1 MKKLL
6 RMICLT
12 LALCMLAGC
21 GAGGAQPTPS
31 GAFRQTGET
40 VEPATAQE
48 LAACQLAA
56 ADYPDY
62 PQRPGMEDYTDSQGS
77 MDMDAYDAA
86 MSAYQGALA
95 KLGKL
100 SAKPDIPAVRDFAA
114 DTSLRLLAGETENA
128 VYSPV
133 SLYLTLAMLADLSGG
148 DTSQQVRQLL
158 NLQDPEAL
166 RQQVQQLWMAL
177 YCDNGITTCRLAGS
191 AWVAQGSTVHQ
202 AALDSLAGV
211 HRCGVYQA
219 AMGTQEANRAI
230 AAWLDQQTGGL
241 LQGDTGSIRTS
252 PMELL
257 RLYSTVYFK
266 DGWLQE
272 FAKEDTYPQKFR
284 PASGSAVTADF
295 MHREDDAARYL
306 RGRGYQAASLPLQ
319 GNMQMIVALPDQGR
333 STADLLSRQG
343 LLEELTSME
352 DRHCVRWS
360 VPKFDVHSSM
370 DLAELLQDMGVTD
383 AFDKSK
389 ADFSPL
395 SDEAA
400 VLAGVM
406 QATRVKVDEDGV
418 EGAAYTEA
426 IVDLT
431 CAEAPGAK
439 PVEMCLDRPFVFVV
453 ATSDGIPLFV
463 GTVQSV

>member
-241 LQGDTGSIRTS
+241 LQGDTGSIR
-252 PMELL
+252 
-257 RLYSTVYFK
+257 
-266 DGWLQE
+266 
-272 FAKEDTYPQKFR
+272 
-284 PASGSAVTADF
+284 PAAGSAVTADF

-406 QATRVKVDEDGV
+406 QAARVKVDEDGV

>member
-12 LALCMLAGC
+12 LALCMLAY
-21 GAGGAQPTPS
+21 
-31 GAFRQTGET
+31 
-40 VEPATAQE
+40 QE
-48 LAACQLAA
+48 
-56 ADYPDY
+56 
-62 PQRPGMEDYTDSQGS
+62 
-77 MDMDAYDAA
+77 
-86 MSAYQGALA
+86 ALA

-148 DTSQQVRQLL
+148 DTSQQVRQML

-272 FAKEDTYPQKFR
+272 FAKEDTYCLLYT
-284 PASGSAVTADF
+284 S
-295 MHREDDAARYL
+295 DAA
-306 RGRGYQAASLPLQ
+306 
-319 GNMQMIVALPDQGR
+319 
-333 STADLLSRQG
+333 
-343 LLEELTSME
+343 
-352 DRHCVRWS
+352 
-360 VPKFDVHSSM
+360 
-370 DLAELLQDMGVTD
+370 
-383 AFDKSK
+383 
-389 ADFSPL
+389 
-395 SDEAA
+395 DE
-400 VLAGVM
+400 
-406 QATRVKVDEDGV
+406 
-418 EGAAYTEA
+418 
-426 IVDLT
+426 
-431 CAEAPGAK
+431 
-439 PVEMCLDRPFVFVV
+439 
-453 ATSDGIPLFV
+453 
-463 GTVQSV
+463 

>member
-31 GAFRQTGET
+31 GAFRQTGEA

-86 MSAYQGALA
+86 MSAYQG
-95 KLGKL
+95 
-100 SAKPDIPAVRDFAA
+100 I
-114 DTSLRLLAGETENA
+114 
-128 VYSPV
+128 
-133 SLYLTLAMLADLSGG
+133 LAMLADLSGG

-406 QATRVKVDEDGV
+406 QAARVKVDEDGV

-426 IVDLT
+426 IVDLK
-431 CAEAPGAK
+431 CAAAPGAK

>member
-21 GAGGAQPTPS
+21 GAGEAQPTPS

-48 LAACQLAA
+48 LAAGQLAA

-86 MSAYQGALA
+86 MSAYQETLA

-202 AALDSLAGV
+202 AAPDSLQESTG
-211 HRCGVYQA
+211 A
-219 AMGTQEANRAI
+219 ACIRQPWAPRR
-230 AAWLDQQTGGL
+230 QTGQL
-241 LQGDTGSIRTS
+241 LPGWTS
-252 PMELL
+252 
-257 RLYSTVYFK
+257 
-266 DGWLQE
+266 
-272 FAKEDTYPQKFR
+272 R
-284 PASGSAVTADF
+284 PAACSREIPAPSGPVPWSCCGCTAPCTSRTAGSRSSQRRIRIPRSSD
-295 MHREDDAARYL
+295 RPPAAR
-306 RGRGYQAASLPLQ
+306 
-319 GNMQMIVALPDQGR
+319 
-333 STADLLSRQG
+333 
-343 LLEELTSME
+343 
-352 DRHCVRWS
+352 
-360 VPKFDVHSSM
+360 
-370 DLAELLQDMGVTD
+370 
-383 AFDKSK
+383 
-389 ADFSPL
+389 
-395 SDEAA
+395 
-400 VLAGVM
+400 
-406 QATRVKVDEDGV
+406 
-418 EGAAYTEA
+418 
-426 IVDLT
+426 
-431 CAEAPGAK
+431 
-439 PVEMCLDRPFVFVV
+439 
-453 ATSDGIPLFV
+453 
-463 GTVQSV
+463 

>member
-21 GAGGAQPTPS
+21 GTGGAQPTPS

-86 MSAYQGALA
+86 MRAYQEALA

-230 AAWLDQQTGGL
+230 AAWAGPADRRPAPGRYRLHPDQSHGAAAAVQHRVLQGRLAPGVRKGGYISPEVPPGLRQRGDGGL
-241 LQGDTGSIRTS
+241 
-252 PMELL
+252 
-257 RLYSTVYFK
+257 
-266 DGWLQE
+266 
-272 FAKEDTYPQKFR
+272 
-284 PASGSAVTADF
+284 
-295 MHREDDAARYL
+295 H
-306 RGRGYQAASLPLQ
+306 
-319 GNMQMIVALPDQGR
+319 
-333 STADLLSRQG
+333 
-343 LLEELTSME
+343 
-352 DRHCVRWS
+352 
-360 VPKFDVHSSM
+360 
-370 DLAELLQDMGVTD
+370 
-383 AFDKSK
+383 
-389 ADFSPL
+389 
-395 SDEAA
+395 
-400 VLAGVM
+400 
-406 QATRVKVDEDGV
+406 
-418 EGAAYTEA
+418 
-426 IVDLT
+426 
-431 CAEAPGAK
+431 APG
-439 PVEMCLDRPFVFVV
+439 
-453 ATSDGIPLFV
+453 G
-463 GTVQSV
+463 

>member
-86 MSAYQGALA
+86 MSAYQETLA

-219 AMGTQEANRAI
+219 AMR
-230 AAWLDQQTGGL
+230 QTGPL
-241 LQGDTGSIRTS
+241 LPGWTS
-252 PMELL
+252 
-257 RLYSTVYFK
+257 
-266 DGWLQE
+266 
-272 FAKEDTYPQKFR
+272 R
-284 PASGSAVTADF
+284 PAACSREIPAPSGPVPWSCCGCTAPCTSRTAGSRSSQRRIRIPRSSA
-295 MHREDDAARYL
+295 RPPAAR
-306 RGRGYQAASLPLQ
+306 
-319 GNMQMIVALPDQGR
+319 
-333 STADLLSRQG
+333 
-343 LLEELTSME
+343 
-352 DRHCVRWS
+352 
-360 VPKFDVHSSM
+360 
-370 DLAELLQDMGVTD
+370 
-383 AFDKSK
+383 
-389 ADFSPL
+389 
-395 SDEAA
+395 
-400 VLAGVM
+400 
-406 QATRVKVDEDGV
+406 
-418 EGAAYTEA
+418 
-426 IVDLT
+426 
-431 CAEAPGAK
+431 
-439 PVEMCLDRPFVFVV
+439 
-453 ATSDGIPLFV
+453 
-463 GTVQSV
+463 

>member
-1 MKKLL
+1 
-6 RMICLT
+6 
-12 LALCMLAGC
+12 
-21 GAGGAQPTPS
+21 
-31 GAFRQTGET
+31 
-40 VEPATAQE
+40 
-48 LAACQLAA
+48 
-56 ADYPDY
+56 
-62 PQRPGMEDYTDSQGS
+62 
-77 MDMDAYDAA
+77 MDAYDAA

-406 QATRVKVDEDGV
+406 QAARVKVDEDGV

>member
-31 GAFRQTGET
+31 GAFRQTGEA

-86 MSAYQGALA
+86 MSAYQGILA

-166 RQQVQQLWMAL
+166 RQQV
-177 YCDNGITTCRLAGS
+177 
-191 AWVAQGSTVHQ
+191 
-202 AALDSLAGV
+202 
-211 HRCGVYQA
+211 
-219 AMGTQEANRAI
+219 
-230 AAWLDQQTGGL
+230 
-241 LQGDTGSIRTS
+241 
-252 PMELL
+252 
-257 RLYSTVYFK
+257 
-266 DGWLQE
+266 
-272 FAKEDTYPQKFR
+272 
-284 PASGSAVTADF
+284 
-295 MHREDDAARYL
+295 
-306 RGRGYQAASLPLQ
+306 
-319 GNMQMIVALPDQGR
+319 
-333 STADLLSRQG
+333 
-343 LLEELTSME
+343 
-352 DRHCVRWS
+352 
-360 VPKFDVHSSM
+360 
-370 DLAELLQDMGVTD
+370 
-383 AFDKSK
+383 
-389 ADFSPL
+389 
-395 SDEAA
+395 
-400 VLAGVM
+400 
-406 QATRVKVDEDGV
+406 
-418 EGAAYTEA
+418 
-426 IVDLT
+426 
-431 CAEAPGAK
+431 
-439 PVEMCLDRPFVFVV
+439 
-453 ATSDGIPLFV
+453 
-463 GTVQSV
+463 

>member
-1 MKKLL
+1 MTQSPSGSNLQEAEDFLNAHPEIEAFDIVLHDANGIGRGKII
-6 RMICLT
+6 RRHE
-12 LALCMLAGC
+12 LAGLYK
-21 GAGGAQPTPS
+21 GGRHLPIS
-31 GAFRQTGET
+31 ILGLDIVGEDVHETG
-40 VEPATAQE
+40 
-48 LAACQLAA
+48 LIW
-56 ADYPDY
+56 D
-62 PQRPGMEDYTDSQGS
+62 
-77 MDMDAYDAA
+77 
-86 MSAYQGALA
+86 
-95 KLGKL
+95 
-100 SAKPDIPAVRDFAA
+100 
-114 DTSLRLLAGETENA
+114 
-128 VYSPV
+128 
-133 SLYLTLAMLADLSGG
+133 
-148 DTSQQVRQLL
+148 
-158 NLQDPEAL
+158 
-166 RQQVQQLWMAL
+166 
-177 YCDNGITTCRLAGS
+177 
-191 AWVAQGSTVHQ
+191 
-202 AALDSLAGV
+202 
-211 HRCGVYQA
+211 
-219 AMGTQEANRAI
+219 
-230 AAWLDQQTGGL
+230 
-241 LQGDTGSIRTS
+241 QGDGDLRAWPIPGTLKALHGTNPPRG
-252 PMELL
+252 ELL
-257 RLYSTVYFK
+257 MSMIVQDMGKEPHTVVIEG
-266 DGWLQE
+266 D
-272 FAKEDTYPQKFR
+272 
-284 PASGSAVTADF
+284 AVTADF

-306 RGRGYQAASLPLQ
+306 RGRGYQAAALPLQ
-319 GNMQMIVALPDQGR
+319 GNLQMIVALPDQGR

-406 QATRVKVDEDGV
+406 QAARVKVDEDGV

-426 IVDLT
+426 IVDLK

>member
-1 MKKLL
+1 
-6 RMICLT
+6 
-12 LALCMLAGC
+12 MLAGC

-31 GAFRQTGET
+31 GAFRQTGEA

-86 MSAYQGALA
+86 MSAYQETLA

-114 DTSLRLLAGETENA
+114 DTSL
-128 VYSPV
+128 
-133 SLYLTLAMLADLSGG
+133 
-148 DTSQQVRQLL
+148 QVRQLL
-158 NLQDPEAL
+158 NLQDPESL

-266 DGWLQE
+266 DGWL
-272 FAKEDTYPQKFR
+272 
-284 PASGSAVTADF
+284 
-295 MHREDDAARYL
+295 H
-306 RGRGYQAASLPLQ
+306 
-319 GNMQMIVALPDQGR
+319 
-333 STADLLSRQG
+333 
-343 LLEELTSME
+343 
-352 DRHCVRWS
+352 
-360 VPKFDVHSSM
+360 
-370 DLAELLQDMGVTD
+370 
-383 AFDKSK
+383 
-389 ADFSPL
+389 
-395 SDEAA
+395 
-400 VLAGVM
+400 
-406 QATRVKVDEDGV
+406 
-418 EGAAYTEA
+418 
-426 IVDLT
+426 
-431 CAEAPGAK
+431 APG
-439 PVEMCLDRPFVFVV
+439 
-453 ATSDGIPLFV
+453 G
-463 GTVQSV
+463 

>member
-86 MSAYQGALA
+86 MSAYQETLA

-100 SAKPDIPAVRDFAA
+100 SAKPDIPAVRDLFPAQEDVAA
-114 DTSLRLLAGETENA
+114 VRFQRKR
-128 VYSPV
+128 
-133 SLYLTLAMLADLSGG
+133 G
-148 DTSQQVRQLL
+148 DQHAFHQQVRQLL

-241 LQGDTGSIRTS
+241 LQGDTGSVRTS

-319 GNMQMIVALPDQGR
+319 GNLQMIVALPDQGR

-406 QATRVKVDEDGV
+406 QAARVKVDEDGV

-426 IVDLT
+426 IVDLK